1 MRMLSANFCF
11 SAVKDLEEGSSPAAD
26 SVETVPGSQ
35 LLWRITPRP
44 PNSAQVWL
52 LELSEE
58 CILTATRLMC
68 VCVCVS
74 HVFADVQLH
83 QLRHAAERV
92 APGDGGD
99 HPSDRLQAETGH
111 TSHGQ
116 RGHWWGL
123 VGISPHSGNI
133 TADWVSPTFFFFF
146 FLVHTDLAS
155 QEKKRLEEKQRTARK
170 SLSKSG
176 EDWKTR

>member
-1 MRMLSANFCF
+1 ME
-11 SAVKDLEEGSSPAAD
+11 DHTQTP
-26 SVETVPGSQ
+26 Q
-35 LLWRITPRP
+35 LCTG
-44 PNSAQVWL
+44 V
-52 LELSEE
+52 
-58 CILTATRLMC
+58 TAGAFRGVYPHCNRVNVC

-116 RGHWWGL
+116 RGHW
-123 VGISPHSGNI
+123 
-133 TADWVSPTFFFFF
+133 
-146 FLVHTDLAS
+146 
-155 QEKKRLEEKQRTARK
+155 
-170 SLSKSG
+170 
-176 EDWKTR
+176 